1 MKTLENIGK
10 QFAYRHCIV
19 FWVACVEITC
29 VFHPTLSVILITK
42 KNGCPLYSVVF
53 CFCSGKRT
61 AIKNACN
68 QLNLTPTQNQIW
80 MLLFKIDCLFFHSTV
95 CAFLV
100 KKELKRSFTFSD
112 SLFFLQMYFL
122 LLYIDYLQNEI
133 APIVLFVFHFG
144 ICTFIANA
152 SNSSD
157 LKIMPW
163 RMLFPRRNL
172 KNSFGHDKL
181 ILTYLHLYIDII
193 FKVAIYTGCWSGVS
207 SKNNHYSHLLITN
220 LRTETHFL
228 LPRA

>member
-1 MKTLENIGK
+1 MSFFPFNCLCFSCQER
-10 QFAYRHCIV
+10 A
-19 FWVACVEITC
+19 
-29 VFHPTLSVILITK
+29 K
-42 KNGCPLYSVVF
+42 KV
-53 CFCSGKRT
+53 
-61 AIKNACN
+61 
-68 QLNLTPTQNQIW
+68 
-80 MLLFKIDCLFFHSTV
+80 
-95 CAFLV
+95 
-100 KKELKRSFTFSD
+100 FTFPD

-122 LLYIDYLQNEI
+122 LLYIDCLQNEI

-181 ILTYLHLYIDII
+181 ILTYLHLYIAII
-193 FKVAIYTGCWSGVS
+193 YKVAIYTGCWSGLGVS